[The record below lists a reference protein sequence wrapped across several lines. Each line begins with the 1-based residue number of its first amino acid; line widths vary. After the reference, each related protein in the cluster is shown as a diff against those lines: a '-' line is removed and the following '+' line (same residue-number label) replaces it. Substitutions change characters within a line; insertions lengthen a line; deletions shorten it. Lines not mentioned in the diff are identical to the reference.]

1 MAYKDFYSRV
11 PGVNSTYNDGNLSK
25 TTNNPAGPKILIA
38 GASEKGINGR
48 IYTAE
53 SLQRIMN
60 EFGEFSELANA
71 AQLSLGNTS
80 VVPGQAGAPQVEV
93 VRVGAKE
100 EHLLIKKVLSGK
112 TETET
117 IIRISPKRTGLIR
130 LDSSDVNVFSVLKL
144 ALLPVKKN
152 NIYKQRVIIYQ
163 INSGS
168 TPDSVVYDSEM
179 VLTQNLSDFEVEINN
194 DAGISQI
201 LFTPHALGAVGAADS
216 LNDVID
222 AIGTITST
230 NLKKFSD
237 ILIGDIHAFNAVAT
251 NNSAAVSNAVYS
263 LVKHQPG
270 PVDASSISYLERFAS
285 MEAKYEDLDYLNSEM
300 IYCDGCC
307 ADVYPFDITTATNDL
322 AVDYGNY
329 SLGYMWKYVYEGKP
343 YVFMF
348 GRKNP
353 FLAANLGDE
362 AADAPIAIATN
373 YSIKLTAGQKLIGD
387 LLNLVELEVVQGGS
401 ASVEIYPTDKGLI
414 KILVTETAAH
424 LTAGIEVDTGFFTL
438 VITANAGV
446 LSSTRIRVSEVG
458 GVRTLSDYLKANPS
472 QINSDPFVMT
482 PFELTGAVVP
492 EAVLRRLL
500 DWKDE
505 SDLGAAELVASN
517 DEVREISFLHQAA
530 QLAYKAST
538 VQTQC
543 IAFVP
548 TTAPQASNDGI
559 VKWAG
564 AGPTYT
570 VSDSGELVVSSNGTK
585 LQSNK
590 LLFGSSSYR
599 AGRPFGGIILTTG
612 ALLPNGEPYGIDDQ
626 DEAADEKGL
635 PIDLGKHVVVCGS
648 WGTIAKNTTNVSRIK
663 LFDKFNAY
671 VNLAPAI
678 MGKLASLPINEEPI
692 GPVNGLISGV
702 TVSGAIVPKSILN
715 SLALGRVC
723 MFDRIGALS
732 LLRTAALPSSD
743 YTRVSTIRAANRILN
758 NVRQLALPFL
768 GKTVDF
774 ARATLSQRIEG
785 FMTGEVRLGNI
796 QGYNPPVIQASR
808 LDEIAGRM
816 NVSVSFI
823 PPFSLE
829 TVNVDLTVLPP
840 Q

>member
-11 PGVNSTYNDGNLSK
+11 PGVNATYNDGNLSK

-53 SLQRIMN
+53 SLQTIIN

-80 VVPGQAGAPQVEV
+80 TIPGQAGAPQVEV

-117 IIRISPKRTGLIR
+117 IIRISPKRTGKIR
-130 LDSSDVNVFSVLKL
+130 LDSADVDVFSVLKL
-144 ALLPVKKN
+144 SLLPVKKN
-152 NIYKQRVIIYQ
+152 NIYKQRVIVYQ
-163 INSGS
+163 INNGN

-194 DAGISQI
+194 DVGIDQI
-201 LFTPHALGAVGAADS
+201 LFTPHAFDAAGTAKS
-216 LNDVID
+216 LSSVIAD
-222 AIGTITST
+222 IGLINST

-237 ILIGDIHAFNAVAT
+237 ITIANIHAFNATLTTA
-251 NNSAAVSNAVYS
+251 SAAVSANSYS
-263 LVKHQPG
+263 LIRLQPSTT
-270 PVDASSISYLERFAS
+270 DISSISYLERFAS
-285 MEAKYEDLDYLNSEM
+285 MESKYEDLDYLSSEM
-300 IYCDGCC
+300 IYCDGCY
-307 ADVYPFDITTATNDL
+307 ADVYPFDISNATSAL

-329 SLGYMWKYVYEGKP
+329 NLGYMWKYVYEGKP

-362 AADAPIAIATN
+362 NDSTSIVIADK
-373 YSIKLTAGQKLIGD
+373 YGIKLTAAQKAIGD
-387 LLNLVELEVVQGGS
+387 LLNLVELEVVHGGT

-414 KILVTETAAH
+414 KVLVTRTDVNAAA
-424 LTAGIEVDTGFFTL
+424 AGINVGLFTL
-438 VITANAGV
+438 AIDANAGA
-446 LSSTRIRVSEVG
+446 LAATRIRVSEVG
-458 GVRTLSDYLKANPS
+458 GSRAISDYLKANPTS
-472 QINSDPFVMT
+472 INSDPFVMT
-482 PFELTGAVVP
+482 PYDLTGAVVP

-505 SDLGAAELVASN
+505 SDIGAPSLVASN

-538 VQTQC
+538 IQTQC

-548 TTAPQASNDGI
+548 TTAPQASSDGI

-564 AGPTYT
+564 AGPTYV
-570 VSDSGELVVSSNGTK
+570 VSDSGELVVSSDGTK

-590 LLFGSSSYR
+590 LLFGASTYR

-626 DEAADEKGL
+626 DEAVDEKGL

-648 WGTIAKNTTNVSRIK
+648 WGTIAKNTNNVSRIK

-715 SLALGRVC
+715 NLALGRIC
-723 MFDRIGALS
+723 MFDRVGALS